1 MKRRKLIRFL
11 LSVTMTALICITA
24 PAIPQIA
31 TASLPSLEEQAR
43 SHYTQQKFSEAAQLF
58 QQAAQNY
65 KTAGDPIRQ
74 SLSLSNLS
82 LSYQQLGQWEKANQV
97 IVESLSVLEATPE
110 KMPGRSV
117 AIAQSLDIQ
126 GSLQLARGQT
136 NAALETW
143 KQASDIY
150 QKEGKRDRAL
160 VSQTNQAQALQ
171 NLGLY
176 RRAIETLDQT
186 LSLKSRENPDAL
198 KLALQNVTVTPEAA
212 TALRTLGES
221 LRVVGDFPQA
231 KLVLERGLT
240 IATELKLA
248 DTIALTQL
256 SLGNIFR
263 AQGFGTPKPTE
274 GDLQAALTYYQQAA
288 SRPGN
293 LQVQA
298 QSNQLSL
305 LIDKRKLI
313 LSDMQRAE
321 SEKQAAARQLTTA
334 AEQLIP
340 QIQAEIEALPPSK
353 SAIEARI
360 NLAQSMMQIKQDPRS
375 IATSLA
381 IAVQQSEV
389 LGDPRTQ
396 SYALGSLGSVYEQ
409 TAQWK
414 DAEQLTKRALAIAQ
428 QINAG
433 DISYRWQWQLG
444 RILNQQSNRSD
455 DAILAYQQ
463 AVATI
468 KSLREDLAASSPDV
482 QFSFRVAIEPIHR
495 QLVSLLLKSNQ
506 EDRLQSARKVIE
518 DLQLVELDNFFREA
532 CLTVNEK
539 QIDKVAQDAAIIYPI
554 LLDDRISL
562 IITLPGEKETDEPI
576 QMYRETFVS
585 QKEVETLI
593 LKLRDGLDGRNTL
606 ETTLPRLQKVYDW
619 LIRPIKAD
627 LEKRNLEKRKIKT
640 LVFVPDGAL
649 RAIPMSALHDGTQFL
664 IEKYSVAIT
673 PGLQLLSPKA
683 LNKERLNALV
693 AGLSEARSNFQALPA
708 VKTEIQAIQKK
719 LPSEVLLDSTFTTEQ
734 FENRVSQASFP
745 IIHLATHGRFGSRKE
760 DTYILTSNGQ
770 INVTDLSS
778 VLQTVDLSKQ
788 RSLELLVLS
797 ACETAQGDP
806 QSALGL
812 AGIAVQSGA
821 RSTVATLWRVND
833 EASAKLME
841 IFYAEL
847 AKINQTGLSKAEALR
862 LAQLAILGEKKYEK
876 QPFFWAPYILI
887 GNWT

>member
-1 MKRRKLIRFL
+1 MKRRKLVRFL
-11 LSVTMTALICITA
+11 FSVTMTALICITS
-24 PAIPQIA
+24 PTLSQIA
-31 TASLPSLEEQAR
+31 TASLPNLEEQAR
-43 SHYTQQKFSEAAQLF
+43 TQYSNQKYSEAAQLF

-65 KTAGDPIRQ
+65 KTASDPIRQ

-82 LSYQQLGQWEKANQV
+82 LSYQQLGQWDKAEQA
-97 IVESLSVLEATPE
+97 IVQSLSVLKATPE
-110 KMPGRSV
+110 KTPGRSI

-126 GSLQLARGQT
+126 GSLQLARGKT

-143 KQASDIY
+143 KQATEIY

-176 RRAIETLDQT
+176 RRAIETLDQA
-186 LSLKSRENPDAL
+186 LSLKARENPTTL
-198 KLALQNVTVTPEAA
+198 KIALQKATSTPETA

-221 LRVVGDFPQA
+221 LRVVGDFLQA
-231 KLVLERGLT
+231 KLVLERGLA
-240 IATELKLA
+240 IATELKLT

-256 SLGNIFR
+256 SLGNTFR
-263 AQGFGTPKPTE
+263 AQGFGTPKPAET
-274 GDLQAALTYYQQAA
+274 DFQTALTYYQQAA

-293 LQVQA
+293 LRVQS
-298 QSNQLSL
+298 QLNQLSL
-305 LIDKRKLI
+305 LIDRQQSI
-313 LSDMQRAE
+313 LSDTQRAE
-321 SEKQAAARQLTTA
+321 SQKQAAARKITAA
-334 AEQLIP
+334 AEQLLP
-340 QIQAEIEALPPSK
+340 QIQTEIEALPPSK

-360 NLAQSMMQIKQDPRS
+360 NLAQTMMQMKQNPRS

-381 IAVQQSEV
+381 IAVQHSEA

-396 SYALGSLGSVYEQ
+396 SYALGSLGSIYEQ
-409 TAQWK
+409 TKQLPE
-414 DAEQLTKRALAIAQ
+414 AEKLTNRALELAQ

-433 DISYRWQWQLG
+433 DIAYRWQWQLG
-444 RILNQQSNRSD
+444 RVLTAQENRSE

-463 AVATI
+463 AVSTI

-495 QLVSLLLKSNQ
+495 QLVSLLLKSKQKN
-506 EDRLQSARKVIE
+506 RLQTARKVIE

-562 IITLPGEKETDEPI
+562 ILSLPGEKETDEPI
-576 QMYRETFVS
+576 QIYHETKVS

-606 ETTLPRLQKVYDW
+606 ETTLPRLQTVYNW
-619 LIRPIKAD
+619 LIAPIKAD
-627 LEKRNLEKRKIKT
+627 LAKRNVKT

-664 IEKYSVAIT
+664 IEQYSVAIT
-673 PGLQLLSPKA
+673 PGLQLLSPKP
-683 LNKERLNALV
+683 LNTERLNALV
-693 AGLSEARSNFQALPA
+693 AGLTEARSNFQALPA
-708 VKTEIQAIQKK
+708 VKTEVRAIQKE
-719 LPSEVLLDSTFTTEQ
+719 LPSEVLLDSTFTTEK
-734 FENRVSQASFP
+734 FENRLSQASFP
-745 IIHLATHGRFGSRKE
+745 IVHLATHGRFGSRKE
-760 DTYILTSNGQ
+760 DTYILTSDGQ
-770 INVTDLSS
+770 INITDLSS
-778 VLQTVDLSKQ
+778 VLQTIDLSKQ

-806 QSALGL
+806 QSVLGL

-841 IFYAEL
+841 VFYAEL
-847 AKINQTGLSKAEALR
+847 AKINQTGISKAEALR
-862 LAQLAILGEKKYEK
+862 RAQLAILKDPTYEQ

>member
-1 MKRRKLIRFL
+1 
-11 LSVTMTALICITA
+11 MTALVCITS
-24 PAIPQIA
+24 PVIPQIA
-31 TASLPSLEEQAR
+31 TASFPSLEEQAR
-43 SHYTQQKFSEAAQLF
+43 SHYTRQKFSEAAQLF

-65 KTAGDPIRQ
+65 KTAGEPIRQ

-82 LSYQQLGQWEKANQV
+82 LSYQQLGQWEKANQAV
-97 IVESLSVLEATPE
+97 IESLSVLESTPE
-110 KMPGRSV
+110 NMPGRSL

-143 KQASDIY
+143 KQATDIY

-176 RRAIETLDQT
+176 RRAIETLDQALT
-186 LSLKSRENPDAL
+186 LKSREKAEPL
-198 KLALQNVTVTPEAA
+198 KIALQTVTSTSETAN
-212 TALRTLGES
+212 ALRTLGES

-240 IATELKLA
+240 IATELKLT

-256 SLGNIFR
+256 SLGNTLR
-263 AQGFGTPKPTE
+263 AQGFGNPKPAE
-274 GDLQAALTYYQQAA
+274 ADLQAALTYYQQAA

-293 LQVQA
+293 LRVQA
-298 QSNQLSL
+298 QLNQLSL
-305 LIDKRKLI
+305 LLDKQKSI
-313 LSDMQRAE
+313 LNDTQRAE
-321 SEKQAAARQLTTA
+321 SEKQTAARKITTAIEQLT
-334 AEQLIP
+334 P
-340 QIQAEIEALPPSK
+340 QIQTDIEALPPSK

-360 NLAQSMMQIKQDPRS
+360 NLAQTMMQMQQNPRS

-381 IAVQQSEV
+381 IAVQQSEA

-396 SYALGSLGSVYEQ
+396 SYAIGSLGSVYEQ
-409 TAQWK
+409 TEQWK
-414 DAEQLTKRALAIAQ
+414 EAEQLTNRALALAQ

-433 DISYRWQWQLG
+433 DIAYRWQWQLG
-444 RILNQQSNRSD
+444 RILNRQKNRSD

-468 KSLREDLAASSPDV
+468 KSLRADLAASSPDV

-506 EDRLQSARKVIE
+506 KERLQSARKVIE
-518 DLQLVELDNFFREA
+518 ALQLVELDNFFREA

-539 QIDKVAQDAAIIYPI
+539 QIDKVAQDAAVIYPI
-554 LLDDRISL
+554 VLDDRISL
-562 IITLPGEKETDEPI
+562 ILSLPGAKETDEPI
-576 QMYRETFVS
+576 QVYHETKVS

-606 ETTLPRLQKVYDW
+606 ETTLPRLQTVYNW
-619 LIRPIKAD
+619 LIAPIKAD
-627 LEKRNLEKRKIKT
+627 LAKRNVKT

-664 IEKYSVAIT
+664 IEQYSVAIT

-683 LNKERLNALV
+683 LNTERLNALV
-693 AGLSEARSNFQALPA
+693 AGLTEARSNFEALPA
-708 VKTEIQAIQKK
+708 VKTEVQAIQKE
-719 LPSEVLLDSTFTTEQ
+719 LPSEVLLDGTFTTKK
-734 FENRVSQASFP
+734 FESRVSQASFP
-745 IIHLATHGRFGSRKE
+745 IVHLATHGRFGSRKE
-760 DTYILTSNGQ
+760 DTYILTSDGQ

-778 VLQTVDLSKQ
+778 VLQTIDLSKQ

-806 QSALGL
+806 QSVLGL

-841 IFYAEL
+841 VFYAEL
-847 AKINQTGLSKAEALR
+847 AKINQTGISKAEALR
-862 LAQLAILGEKKYEK
+862 RAQLAILNDEKYEQ